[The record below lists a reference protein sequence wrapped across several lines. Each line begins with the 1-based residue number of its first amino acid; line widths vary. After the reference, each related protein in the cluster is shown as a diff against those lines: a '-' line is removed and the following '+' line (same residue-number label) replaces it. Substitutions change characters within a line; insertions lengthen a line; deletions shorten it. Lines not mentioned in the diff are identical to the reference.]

1 MEKKLYEVQY
11 FKERYPFLD
20 DCGRIRFK
28 TKEEA
33 ATVRDKYR
41 KDGYMTRLVAVFYD
55 EDEDDYF
62 ED

>member
-11 FKERYPFLD
+11 FKERYPFPD
-20 DCGRIRFK
+20 DCGKARFK

-33 ATVRDKYR
+33 VTVKDKYR
-41 KDGYMTRLVAVFYD
+41 KDGYMVRLVAVFYD

>member
-11 FKERYPFLD
+11 FKERHPFPD
-20 DCGRIRFK
+20 DSGSVRFK

-33 ATVRDKYR
+33 VIVRDKYR
-41 KDGYMTRLVAVFYD
+41 KDGYMTCLVAVFYD
-55 EDEDDYF
+55 EDAEDYF